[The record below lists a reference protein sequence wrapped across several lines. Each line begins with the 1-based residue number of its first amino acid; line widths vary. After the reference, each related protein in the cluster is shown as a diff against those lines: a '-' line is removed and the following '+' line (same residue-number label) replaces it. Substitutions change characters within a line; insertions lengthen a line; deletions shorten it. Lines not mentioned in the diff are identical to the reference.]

1 MFAKI
6 SEGDYARRAGAV
18 MKRTMRNLRDND
30 RGAAIIELAIIAPI
44 FALMTI
50 GIVDM
55 SNAYSRKLALE
66 QGAQRAIE
74 KIMQTTQ
81 DDTVEGTLATEA
93 VCQVNGTTNGVCNS
107 GPITTAN
114 VTVTDRLECVDNTS
128 GAITVMADPT
138 DDCTS
143 SQTETRYIQITVN
156 DKYTPMF
163 PIHFA
168 GLSSSDGTYHIS
180 ATAGMRTQ

>member
-1 MFAKI
+1 
-6 SEGDYARRAGAV
+6 
-18 MKRTMRNLRDND
+18 MKRAMHKLRHNE

-81 DDTVEGTLATEA
+81 DDTVEGTLANEA
-93 VCQVNGTTNGVCNS
+93 VCQVNGTNANGTCKTS
-107 GPITTAN
+107 PITAAN
-114 VTVTDRLECVDNTS
+114 VTVTDRLECVSSS

-138 DDCTS
+138 DDCAVNET
-143 SQTETRYIQITVN
+143 QTRYIEVRVN
-156 DKYTPMF
+156 DTYTPMF
-163 PIHFA
+163 PIHFTSLNA
-168 GLSSSDGTYHIS
+168 DGTYHLS